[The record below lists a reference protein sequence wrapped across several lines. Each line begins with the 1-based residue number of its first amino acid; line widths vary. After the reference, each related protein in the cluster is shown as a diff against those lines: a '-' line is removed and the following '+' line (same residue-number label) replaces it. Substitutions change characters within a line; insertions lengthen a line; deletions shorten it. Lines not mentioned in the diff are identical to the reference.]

1 MSLWDI
7 GRLVAIAC
15 GAGMSF
21 GFLTSDHH
29 AQWAD
34 WAAMLTGIASGAA
47 SLPFSNRL
55 VQRVETERA
64 LVFLY
69 WAALPATLLL
79 VLGVAVAV
87 RSALPTI

>member
-1 MSLWDI
+1 MLFNLAHRGAGESNGSWAANHAMSLWDI

-34 WAAMLTGIASGAA
+34 WIATLTGIASGAA

-55 VQRVETERA
+55 VQRVETG
-64 LVFLY
+64 
-69 WAALPATLLL
+69 AA
-79 VLGVAVAV
+79 
-87 RSALPTI
+87 I